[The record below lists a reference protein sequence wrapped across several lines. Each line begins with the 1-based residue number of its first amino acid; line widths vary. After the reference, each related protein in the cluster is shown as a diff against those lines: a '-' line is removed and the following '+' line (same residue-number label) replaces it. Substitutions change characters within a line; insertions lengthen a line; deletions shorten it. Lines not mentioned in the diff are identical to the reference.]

1 MLSTLENEIFC
12 DIAVVC
18 VNYLHI
24 FLLHTLYLDYISIYI
39 EYNYIYT
46 HISIFIDSHSLCF
59 SSLPAMP

>member
-12 DIAVVC
+12 DIAVVH

-24 FLLHTLYLDYISIYI
+24 FILHTLYLDYISIDI

-46 HISIFIDSHSLCF
+46 HISIFIDSHSFCF